1 MTNKYAV
8 FDLEIIKDVT
18 GVADWWSVAPL
29 GVSCGAVALSDSDN
43 AIVWSGYP
51 ELGNKGLNRVVTG
64 LYDIAKGGYTLV
76 GFNSLGFDFRLLAI
90 ESDDADICE
99 GLASDHID
107 MFFHL
112 FCMLGYAPGLDTLCV
127 GMGTPRKTKGVDGA
141 KAPELWAK
149 GERQA
154 VIDYCVQDVRATLAL
169 LLATEDRGG
178 VQWTS
183 KSGKTVTCDFDRWL
197 TVTQALSLP
206 EPDNSWMKE
215 PWKRD
220 KFTGWMERYGK
231 EKTRPNATE

>member
-18 GVADWWSVAPL
+18 GVDDWWSVAPF
-29 GVSCGAVALSDSDN
+29 GVSCCAVVLSDSDN

-51 ELGNKGLNRVVTG
+51 ELGNVGLQCAVYG
-64 LYDIAKGGYTLV
+64 LENLAIEGYTLV
-76 GFNSLGFDFRLLAI
+76 GFNSLGFDLRLLAS
-90 ESDDADICE
+90 ESKMQHLCKAI
-99 GLASDHID
+99 ASSHVD

-112 FCMLGYAPGLDTLCV
+112 FCMLGYAPGLDRLCE
-127 GMGTPRKTKGVDGA
+127 GMGTPRKTKGMDGA

-154 VIDYCVQDVRATLAL
+154 VIDYCVQDVRSALAL
-169 LLATEDRGG
+169 LLAAEERGG

-183 KSGKTVTCDFDRWL
+183 KSGKTVTCDFEKWL

-206 EPDNSWMKE
+206 EPDNSWMKD
-215 PWKRD
+215 PWRRS
-220 KFTGWMERYGK
+220 KFTGWME
-231 EKTRPNATE
+231 